1 MTQVMTRKDNYN
13 INNKFRNDKFS
24 NDDYYSV
31 NKLEEI
37 TDNNLKVTDFINTKQ
52 KYVSDIVR
60 IVQNID
66 TIPFEY
72 CVKVLRSHIEKNHKH
87 GVWIPIKNTPF
98 WSGGQSEVYILY
110 KVFFEDNEINIRW
123 GIAKNFNDKD
133 NFKLENRMFNIIK
146 RKCEERNSDIY
157 KKYIP
162 EKHGSIKT
170 VINGKSKNFLVMEY
184 VDGITLSKLIKE
196 KKLNNKLIINIMIQL
211 CEVISF
217 FHEVGI
223 SHRDLKPQNIIIKRE
238 RQTINGRHV
247 YDDDSVQVKIIDF
260 GLSCYSKSKKK
271 CKDSVGTIN
280 YCSPEIFSDDKNG
293 YDPYKAD
300 LWSLGIIFYTM
311 VCGHSAYIT
320 PVDNNDMF
328 LDFVNEE
335 NYCNN
340 DIFNI
345 IIKGLCNLIPEQRYC
360 PTRIIELLK
369 FNYNDIINKK

>member
-133 NFKLENRMFNIIK
+133 N
-146 RKCEERNSDIY
+146 
-157 KKYIP
+157 
-162 EKHGSIKT
+162 
-170 VINGKSKNFLVMEY
+170 
-184 VDGITLSKLIKE
+184 LS
-196 KKLNNKLIINIMIQL
+196 
-211 CEVISF
+211 
-217 FHEVGI
+217 
-223 SHRDLKPQNIIIKRE
+223 
-238 RQTINGRHV
+238 
-247 YDDDSVQVKIIDF
+247 
-260 GLSCYSKSKKK
+260 
-271 CKDSVGTIN
+271 
-280 YCSPEIFSDDKNG
+280 
-293 YDPYKAD
+293 
-300 LWSLGIIFYTM
+300 
-311 VCGHSAYIT
+311 
-320 PVDNNDMF
+320 
-328 LDFVNEE
+328 
-335 NYCNN
+335 
-340 DIFNI
+340 
-345 IIKGLCNLIPEQRYC
+345 
-360 PTRIIELLK
+360 
-369 FNYNDIINKK
+369 